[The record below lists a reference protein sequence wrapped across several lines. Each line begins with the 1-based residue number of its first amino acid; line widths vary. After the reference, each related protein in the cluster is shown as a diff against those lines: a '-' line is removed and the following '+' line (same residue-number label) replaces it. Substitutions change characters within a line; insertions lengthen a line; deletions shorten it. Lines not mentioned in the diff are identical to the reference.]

1 MGAVSGGSWDQ
12 IVDQRA
18 WGSCSDAT
26 LTTTFDFNGICL
38 ETSDRGTC
46 CRLRTPIPTAARTAV
61 YVEFDPSNPSGFAN
75 GFILLVVNLDTT
87 TKRTGGLPTD
97 PHTFARVLADG
108 TTATPGFRLVPGV
121 AGLPDAVV
129 DADLGKAGIEARHRD
144 RPAQGRIA

>member
-26 LTTTFDFNGICL
+26 LTTTFDFKGICL

-46 CRLRTPIPTAARTAV
+46 CRRRTPIPTAARTAV

-75 GFILLVVNLDTT
+75 GGVLLVGNLDTT
-87 TKRTGGLPTD
+87 INRIGGLPTD
-97 PHTFARVLADG
+97 PHTLPGCLR
-108 TTATPGFRLVPGV
+108 TAPRRLPGF
-121 AGLPDAVV
+121 A
-129 DADLGKAGIEARHRD
+129 
-144 RPAQGRIA
+144 